1 MADVLIA
8 LGGNVGDVR
17 TTFQGAIA
25 NICGMTQAAL
35 LARSSD
41 YATPPW
47 GDEQQAR
54 FINACIEIETS
65 LDPHAL
71 LFTLHKIEKRFGRD
85 RANETRWGPRTLDL
99 DLIAYDD
106 VSIDKP
112 ELTLPHPR
120 LFERA
125 FVLVPLAEIAPDR
138 LIAGRRVAAALAQ
151 LSTLGIVPIGRPTSA
166 DRKGPKQLFG
176 LAVGTW
182 QFPANNTSGSWE
194 RPGE

>member
-1 MADVLIA
+1 MASALIA

-17 TTFQGAIA
+17 ATFRKAIA

-47 GDEQQAR
+47 GNEAQAP
-54 FINACIEIETS
+54 FINACIEIETG

-71 LFTLHKIEKRFGRD
+71 VFTLHKIEKKFGRD
-85 RANETRWGPRTLDL
+85 RTVETHWGPRTLDL

-106 VSIDKP
+106 VQIDKP
-112 ELTLPHPR
+112 ELTLPHAR

-125 FVLVPLAEIAPDR
+125 FVLVPLAEIVPDR
-138 LIAGRRVAAALAQ
+138 IIAGRRVRDALAALSTDGILQ
-151 LSTLGIVPIGRPTSA
+151 LPDLDQP
-166 DRKGPKQLFG
+166 
-176 LAVGTW
+176 
-182 QFPANNTSGSWE
+182 
-194 RPGE
+194 

>member
-1 MADVLIA
+1 MANALIA

-17 TTFQGAIA
+17 ATFQRAIG

-41 YATPPW
+41 YATAPW
-47 GDEQQAR
+47 GDEKQAL
-54 FINACIEIETS
+54 FINACIEIETD

-71 LFTLHKIEKRFGRD
+71 LFTLHRIEKKFGRD
-85 RANETRWGPRTLDL
+85 RTKETRWGPRALDL

-125 FVLVPLAEIAPDR
+125 FVLVPLAAIVPNR
-138 LIAGRRVAAALAQ
+138 LIAGRRVATALAQ
-151 LSTLGIVPIGRPTSA
+151 LPTPGILRLPDLG
-166 DRKGPKQLFG
+166 
-176 LAVGTW
+176 
-182 QFPANNTSGSWE
+182 
-194 RPGE
+194 

>member
-1 MADVLIA
+1 MGNALIA

-17 TTFQGAIA
+17 STFQRAIS
-25 NICGMTQAAL
+25 NICGMTQASL

-47 GDEQQAR
+47 GELNQDR

-71 LFTLHKIEKRFGRD
+71 LFTLHKIEKRLGRD
-85 RANETRWGPRTLDL
+85 RSKEQHWGPRTLDL
-99 DLIAYDD
+99 DLLAYDD
-106 VSIDKP
+106 ATINKP
-112 ELTLPHPR
+112 DLTLPHPR

-138 LIAGRRVAAALAQ
+138 RIAGQSVAAALTK
-151 LSTLGIVPIGRPTSA
+151 LSTEGIERLPELG
-166 DRKGPKQLFG
+166 
-176 LAVGTW
+176 
-182 QFPANNTSGSWE
+182 
-194 RPGE
+194 

>member
-17 TTFQGAIA
+17 ATFRKAIA

-54 FINACIEIETS
+54 FINACIEIETG

-71 LFTLHKIEKRFGRD
+71 LFTLHKIEARFGRD
-85 RANETRWGPRTLDL
+85 RTRETRWGPRTLDL

-106 VSIDKP
+106 ISLQEP
-112 ELTLPHPR
+112 GLTLPHPR
-120 LFERA
+120 ALQRA
-125 FVLVPLAEIAPDR
+125 FVLVPLAEIVPDR
-138 LIAGRRVAAALAQ
+138 VIAGRSVKSALAQ
-151 LSTLGIVPIGRPTSA
+151 LSTDGIERLPTP
-166 DRKGPKQLFG
+166 D
-176 LAVGTW
+176 
-182 QFPANNTSGSWE
+182 
-194 RPGE
+194 

>member
-1 MADVLIA
+1 MADALIA

-17 TTFQGAIA
+17 ATFRKAIA
-25 NICGMTQAAL
+25 HICGMTQAVL

-47 GDEQQAR
+47 GEVQQAR
-54 FINACIEIETS
+54 FINACIEIDTS

-71 LFTLHKIEKRFGRD
+71 LFTLHRIETKFGRD
-85 RANETRWGPRTLDL
+85 RASETRWGPRTLDL

-106 VSIDKP
+106 VSMQKP

-125 FVLVPLAEIAPDR
+125 FVLVPLAEIAPN
-138 LIAGRRVAAALAQ
+138 RVISERSVASALAQ
-151 LSTLGIVPIGRPTSA
+151 LSTEGIERLP
-166 DRKGPKQLFG
+166 D
-176 LAVGTW
+176 LA
-182 QFPANNTSGSWE
+182 
-194 RPGE
+194 

>member
-17 TTFQGAIA
+17 ATFQKAIS

-71 LFTLHKIEKRFGRD
+71 LFTLHKIEARFGRD
-85 RANETRWGPRTLDL
+85 RASERRWGPRTLDVDVL
-99 DLIAYDD
+99 WIDGVTLDDPDLI
-106 VSIDKP
+106 V
-112 ELTLPHPR
+112 PHPR
-120 LFERA
+120 MWERR
-125 FVLVPLAEIAPDR
+125 FVVAPLADLAPD
-138 LIAGRRVAAALAQ
+138 LAGPAELELSGGEVAN
-151 LSTLGIVPIGRPTSA
+151 
-166 DRKGPKQLFG
+166 
-176 LAVGTW
+176 VGTL
-182 QFPANNTSGSWE
+182 
-194 RPGE
+194 

>member
-1 MADVLIA
+1 MMASALIA

-17 TTFQGAIA
+17 ATFKKAIA

-41 YATPPW
+41 YSTPPW
-47 GDEQQAR
+47 GDEQQAN

-71 LFTLHKIEKRFGRD
+71 LFTLQKVEAKFGRE
-85 RANETRWGPRTLDL
+85 RARERRFGPRTLDL
-99 DLIAYDD
+99 DLLAYDD
-106 VSIDKP
+106 VILQKP

-125 FVLVPLAEIAPDR
+125 FVLVPLAEIAPGR
-138 LIAGRRVAAALAQ
+138 VIAGRSVASALAE
-151 LSTLGIVPIGRPTSA
+151 LSTEGI
-166 DRKGPKQLFG
+166 
-176 LAVGTW
+176 
-182 QFPANNTSGSWE
+182 E
-194 RPGE
+194 RLSDLS

>member
-1 MADVLIA
+1 MPHALIA

-17 TTFQGAIA
+17 ATFQKAIA
-25 NICGMTQAAL
+25 NICGMTQAVL

-47 GDEQQAR
+47 GEVQQEL
-54 FINACIEIETS
+54 FINACIEIDTS

-71 LFTLHKIEKRFGRD
+71 LFVLQKIEAKFGRD
-85 RANETRWGPRTLDL
+85 RTKEKRWGPRTLDL

-106 VSIDKP
+106 VAMQKP

-125 FVLVPLAEIAPDR
+125 FVLVPLAEISPGR
-138 LIAGRRVAAALAQ
+138 VIAGRSVAAALAE
-151 LSTLGIVPIGRPTSA
+151 LSSEGIERLGDIV
-166 DRKGPKQLFG
+166 
-176 LAVGTW
+176 
-182 QFPANNTSGSWE
+182 
-194 RPGE
+194 

>member
-17 TTFQGAIA
+17 TTFQKAIA
-25 NICGMTQAAL
+25 SICGMAQAQL

-47 GDEQQAR
+47 GEEDQAR
-54 FINACIEIETS
+54 FVNACIEIETA

-71 LFTLHKIEKRFGRD
+71 LFTLHKIERQFGRD
-85 RANETRWGPRTLDL
+85 RAKERRWGPRPLDL
-99 DLIAYDD
+99 DILAYDD
-106 VSIDKP
+106 VSLQEP

-125 FVLVPLAEIAPDR
+125 FVLVPLAEIAPEHV
-138 LIAGRRVAAALAQ
+138 IAGRSVKGALAQ
-151 LSTLGIVPIGRPTSA
+151 LSTGGIER
-166 DRKGPKQLFG
+166 L
-176 LAVGTW
+176 
-182 QFPANNTSGSWE
+182 PA
-194 RPGE
+194 PPDQD

>member
-17 TTFQGAIA
+17 ATFQRAIA
-25 NICGMTQAAL
+25 TICGMAQAAL

-47 GDEQQAR
+47 GDKRQDR

-71 LFTLHKIEKRFGRD
+71 LYTLHKIERKFGRD
-85 RANETRWGPRTLDL
+85 RAKETRWGPRTLDL

-106 VSIDKP
+106 VTMDRP
-112 ELTLPHPR
+112 ELILPHPR

-125 FVLVPLAEIAPDR
+125 FVLVPLAEIAPER
-138 LIAGRRVAAALAQ
+138 VIAGRSVREALAH
-151 LSTLGIVPIGRPTSA
+151 LSREGIERLP
-166 DRKGPKQLFG
+166 G
-176 LAVGTW
+176 L
-182 QFPANNTSGSWE
+182 
-194 RPGE
+194 R